1 MYVYNG
7 TKITWQSG
15 QVSSQTE
22 ILPSHITSFHYIVK
36 EKKIRVMRVIKER
49 ISPEFNTKHS
59 STDLACGDLPWM
71 YCVTVAA
78 F

>member
-7 TKITWQSG
+7 TKITWQSD

-36 EKKIRVMRVIKER
+36 EKKIRVMRMIKER
-49 ISPEFNTKHS
+49 ISPEFNTKNS